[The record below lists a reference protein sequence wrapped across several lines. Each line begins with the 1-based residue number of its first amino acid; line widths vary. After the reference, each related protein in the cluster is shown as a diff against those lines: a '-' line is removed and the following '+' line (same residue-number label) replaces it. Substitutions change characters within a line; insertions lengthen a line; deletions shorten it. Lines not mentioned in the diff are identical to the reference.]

1 MYIDVLHNYHIMR
14 IYLDNAA
21 TTPLCDAVLEAML
34 PYLKNNYGNPSSTHQ
49 EGRTARAGVERAR
62 KIVAQAI
69 KASTSEIFFTS
80 GGTEANNTAIKC
92 AVRDLGVQRIISSPI
107 EHSCVFNTV
116 NRMREEDIEIELVQL
131 DKTGRA
137 NLDHLETLLKDR
149 SKKTLVSLMH
159 ANNEIGTLNP
169 IDKIGELCQQYDAY
183 FHTDTVQ
190 SIGHIS
196 IDVSQLNISFL
207 SGSGHK
213 LHGPKGVGFL
223 YVNKAN
229 VIDAY
234 IDGGGQERKVR
245 SGTENVASII
255 GLGKALEQAIEHL
268 EERRVEIEAVRDY
281 FIQELKANFP
291 DVIINGDYA
300 GQYLFTVLNV
310 SFKTG
315 TPVNMLLFKL
325 DLKGISA
332 SGGSACNSGAVKESR
347 VLATLGVPDGYHSVR
362 FSFSHLNTKEEV
374 DYTISQLKEIV

>member
-1 MYIDVLHNYHIMR
+1 MR

-21 TTPLCDAVLEAML
+21 TTPLSDVVLEAML

-49 EGRTARAGVERAR
+49 EGRTARAGIERAR

-116 NRMREEDIEIELVQL
+116 NRMQAEHIEVELVRL
-131 DKTGRA
+131 DKMGRA
-137 NLDHLETLLKDR
+137 DLEHLESLLKDS

-169 IDKIGELCQQYDAY
+169 IDKIGTLCKQYDAY

-190 SIGHIS
+190 SIGHIP

-223 YVNKAN
+223 YVNKTN
-229 VIDAY
+229 IIDAY

-255 GLGKALEQAIEHL
+255 GLGKALEEAIEHL
-268 EERRVEIEAVRDY
+268 EERKNQIEAVRAY

-291 DVIINGDYA
+291 ETRINGDYA
-300 GQYLFTVLNV
+300 GAYLFTVLSL
-310 SFKTG
+310 SFKTN
-315 TPVNMLLFKL
+315 TTINMLLFKL
-325 DLKGISA
+325 DLRGVSA

-347 VLATLGVPDGYHSVR
+347 VLTTLGIPEGYHSVR
-362 FSFSHLNTKEEV
+362 FSFSHYNTKEEI
-374 DYTISQLKEIV
+374 DYAITQLKEIV